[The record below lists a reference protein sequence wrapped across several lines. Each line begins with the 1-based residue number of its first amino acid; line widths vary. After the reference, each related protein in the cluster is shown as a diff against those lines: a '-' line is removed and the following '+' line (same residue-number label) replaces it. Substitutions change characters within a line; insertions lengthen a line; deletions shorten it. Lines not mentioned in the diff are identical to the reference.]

1 MDTEQNRRIISHIM
15 EELAKG
21 NGAPFVEAMADDMIH
36 REMGVGNWSAVRR
49 GKQAI
54 LETLYVPLRR
64 RYDGPATN
72 TATHIF
78 ADGDHVIVEALG
90 SATLKSGASYNS
102 RHCFVIRMAN
112 GKIAEF
118 REYLDTAL
126 ADDVLGTPPA

>member
-1 MDTEQNRRIISHIM
+1 MLGCWLPNAIRWSDTSTEQNRRIISHIM

-72 TATHIF
+72 TATHISPM
-78 ADGDHVIVEALG
+78 ATTSSWKR
-90 SATLKSGASYNS
+90 SAPQ
-102 RHCFVIRMAN
+102 R
-112 GKIAEF
+112 
-118 REYLDTAL
+118 
-126 ADDVLGTPPA
+126 